1 MRRKSAYMLQ
11 LCLLVSGILAF
22 NPASA
27 QDDPPPPPQ
36 EHGLNGDQPKDAPI
50 GEGVIILAGLGLM
63 YGASRAAK
71 HSRLTK

>member
-11 LCLLVSGILAF
+11 LCLLVSGILTF
-22 NPASA
+22 TPASA

-50 GEGVIILAGLGLM
+50 GEGAIILAGLALI
-63 YGASRAAK
+63 YGASRSVK
-71 HSRLTK
+71 NSRLTK